1 MRPKPGVIAIHLY
14 IYKPCLLI
22 GFRKSVS
29 FATVQTY
36 GTAKSMG
43 TFVVVKLRMKLI
55 RRRLL
60 DVGTMQEKDQY
71 KSNSIPGRR
80 SEH

>member
-1 MRPKPGVIAIHLY
+1 
-14 IYKPCLLI
+14 
-22 GFRKSVS
+22 
-29 FATVQTY
+29 
-36 GTAKSMG
+36 MG
-43 TFVVVKLRMKLI
+43 TFVVVELRVKLI

-80 SEH
+80 SEHEYLCLRCYTCLLGTTNGFVTVAHILCQSLSCW